1 LLIELGEIDEEMQE
15 HQSREKMERSFCFGD
30 FCKFIYPLIIKK
42 SSCSDNNLNKDRVKG
57 NTENEMYEVLLDL
70 LELRRELLKIHV
82 FVF

>member
-15 HQSREKMERSFCFGD
+15 HQSREKNEEKFLLW
-30 FCKFIYPLIIKK
+30 KFIYPLIIKK

-57 NTENEMYEVLLDL
+57 NKENEMWEVLLDL